1 MSTHR
6 PDLFTNTLNTMDFG
20 ITAEELSNELAN
32 VLQAVRDTGRK
43 GTLALKLTIKP
54 ESIQTGQISITP
66 DISSN
71 PPQIARERSM
81 LFMTPDNNLQ
91 REDPRQKSL
100 EFTAVTSSKKQELT
114 TAEQTTTKEF
124 SQAN

>member
-1 MSTHR
+1 
-6 PDLFTNTLNTMDFG
+6 MDFG

-66 DISSN
+66 DIASN

-100 EFTAVTSSKKQELT
+100 EFTAVTPSKKQELT
-114 TAEQTTTKEF
+114 TAEQATQKEF